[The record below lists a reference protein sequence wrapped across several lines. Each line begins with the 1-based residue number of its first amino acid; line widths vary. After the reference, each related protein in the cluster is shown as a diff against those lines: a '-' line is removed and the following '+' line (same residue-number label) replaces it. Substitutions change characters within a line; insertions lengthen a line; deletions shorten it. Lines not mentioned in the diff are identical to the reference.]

1 MLKFSKNIFFKEK
14 MFVKESEEY
23 IFRIFWN
30 ILFLKWNIPLYL
42 FIYLFIWQTCALKRP
57 RSYWCL
63 GVLTN
68 VSTVGI

>member
-42 FIYLFIWQTCALKRP
+42 FIYLFGKH
-57 RSYWCL
+57 
-63 GVLTN
+63 VL
-68 VSTVGI
+68 